1 MIQKPPYQ
9 KECSSNDE
17 QYHFLHKKKQNN
29 RRIYETFS
37 FEQIYPIKIG
47 KNSPNTK
54 ILREICSLVVVR
66 KFILNVL
73 YRNGNENL
81 GSLLT
86 NRESR
91 LQNRTFIYKWGVL
104 GYKWDFRLTIH
115 PSLSKDR
122 KCIKNR
128 VDVIK
133 L

>member
-1 MIQKPPYQ
+1 M
-9 KECSSNDE
+9 
-17 QYHFLHKKKQNN
+17 
-29 RRIYETFS
+29 
-37 FEQIYPIKIG
+37 
-47 KNSPNTK
+47 
-54 ILREICSLVVVR
+54 VVVR

-73 YRNGNENL
+73 YCNGNENL

-86 NRESR
+86 NWESR

-104 GYKWDFRLTIH
+104 GYKWDSRLTIH
-115 PSLSKDR
+115 PSLSKDK